1 MFRTINDK
9 TEHFDVELE
18 TIEKNQMGILELNMT
33 ISEVKN
39 SIDEVNS
46 H

>member
-1 MFRTINDK
+1 MFRTIDDK
-9 TEHFDVELE
+9 MEHFAIELE
-18 TIEKNQMGILELNMT
+18 TIVKNQMGILEINMT

-39 SIDEVNS
+39 AIAEVNS